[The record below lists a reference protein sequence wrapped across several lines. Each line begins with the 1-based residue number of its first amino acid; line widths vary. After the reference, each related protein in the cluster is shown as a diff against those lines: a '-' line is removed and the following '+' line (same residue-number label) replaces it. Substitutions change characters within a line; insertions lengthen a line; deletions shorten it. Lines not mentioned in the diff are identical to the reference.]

1 MRGEI
6 SNEYPTDDDWVPH
19 VEEKEAYDPTGAVAY
34 HKCCEMLGIVP
45 VSHFLHN
52 LQAKDAIVSLR
63 HHGLGPKG
71 AKAIAVALT
80 VSLTFLMITA

>member
-1 MRGEI
+1 M
-6 SNEYPTDDDWVPH
+6 
-19 VEEKEAYDPTGAVAY
+19 AY
-34 HKCCEMLGIVP
+34 HKSCEMLGIVP

-52 LQAKDAIVSLR
+52 LQAKDAVVSLR

-80 VSLTFLMITA
+80 VSFIILVSTG